1 MAKQLNSKKAL
12 SELARMLTKG
22 SLEDHRKIVEEKY
35 IFNVLGYSCDQEL
48 SVQEINGA
56 LHFTKKEESGSTT
69 LYYIYFSKEN
79 EIADMSED
87 D

>member
-12 SELARMLTKG
+12 SELAKTLMKG

-35 IFNVLGYSCDQEL
+35 VFNILGYSCEQEL

-56 LHFTKKEESGSTT
+56 LHFSKKEESGSTT

-79 EIADMSED
+79 EIADMSLED
-87 D
+87 